1 MADSSGIGARLGVR
15 LMMATALLALAACG
29 SDDGGDALRLNQMQV
44 VGSHNSYHIQPGE
57 VLFGLL
63 VDALGQ
69 TIAEDFEYTHTPLGE
84 QFENEG
90 VRQIEL
96 DVYYD
101 PDGGLYE
108 SPIGLQIP
116 SGDPM
121 ALIPGLDL
129 PGFKVLHVQEVDFET
144 TCKTLI
150 ECLEDV
156 KAWSDDHSHHVPIM
170 ILIEAKDDEISD
182 PLDLGFL
189 VPPQIDAAALD
200 MLDDEIRSVF
210 PAKQLITPD
219 DVRGDRDT
227 LEEAI
232 AMDGWP
238 TLKSSRGKV
247 LFALDNGGAKKA
259 AYIDGH
265 PSLRGRILFTSSGPG
280 EPEAAFVKAND
291 PIGDFDRI
299 QQLVADGFIV
309 RTRAD
314 SPEGREARNNDTM
327 KRDVAIAS
335 GAQFV
340 STDYPVPNPDF
351 GTGYQVQMPG
361 GMPARCNPIS
371 APADCTAVEIED
383 PARL

>member
-1 MADSSGIGARLGVR
+1 MADNSRLGVR
-15 LMMATALLALAACG
+15 LMAAAALLALAACG
-29 SDDGGDALRLNQMQV
+29 SDDGGGGAGALRLNQMQV
-44 VGSHNSYHIQPGE
+44 VGTHNSYHIQPGE
-57 VLFGLL
+57 ILFGLL

-69 TIAEDFEYTHTPLGE
+69 TIAEDFEYTHVPLGE
-84 QFENEG
+84 QFESRG

-96 DVYYD
+96 DVFYD

-129 PGFKVLHVQEVDFET
+129 PGFKVLHVQEIDFET

-156 KAWSDDHSHHVPIM
+156 KAWSDDHPHHVPIT
-170 ILIEAKDDEISD
+170 ILIEAKDDEIPD

-189 VPPQIDAAALD
+189 VPPEIDATALD
-200 MLDDEIRSVF
+200 LLDDEIRSVF

-232 AMDGWP
+232 MMDGWP

-299 QQLVADGFIV
+299 QRLVADGFIV

-314 SPEGREARNNDTM
+314 SPEGREARDNDTM

>member
-189 VPPQIDAAALD
+189 VPPEIDAAALD